1 MRNIIKFYYS
11 LKGFIKEKCMKKGEY
26 YITKHL
32 PYSRYM
38 YVGNKTFYV
47 AKEQIIEIL
56 TYFSQEKRVCK
67 YWEIGIL
74 NFKKDS

>member
-1 MRNIIKFYYS
+1 
-11 LKGFIKEKCMKKGEY
+11 
-26 YITKHL
+26 
-32 PYSRYM
+32 M
-38 YVGNKTFYV
+38 YVGSKTFYV